1 MLLTLIEVLIDERG
15 WNPLATLNL
24 KERFEN
30 RHPLTGSF
38 TDKQLED
45 LRVLQGWT
53 AVSVRDQEITA
64 DAVACGKPESKGD
77 RKCAYTSVM
86 EQSTHVVSDAG
97 QDIAFISGE
106 SFWLSVPKSRG
117 MFLEKGEVQVPP
129 GIFYDTPLTPYLTKP

>member
-64 DAVACGKPESKGD
+64 DAVACRILHSSPASPFGCLSPRAVGCSWKKVRFKFPL
-77 RKCAYTSVM
+77 AYFMTL
-86 EQSTHVVSDAG
+86 H
-97 QDIAFISGE
+97 
-106 SFWLSVPKSRG
+106 
-117 MFLEKGEVQVPP
+117 
-129 GIFYDTPLTPYLTKP
+129 

>member
-64 DAVACGKPESKGD
+64 DAVACRILHSSPASPFGCLSSK
-77 RKCAYTSVM
+77 S
-86 EQSTHVVSDAG
+86 H
-97 QDIAFISGE
+97 
-106 SFWLSVPKSRG
+106 G
-117 MFLEKGEVQVPP
+117 MVLEKGEVQVPA